1 MAAPIQ
7 DDFFAAGEGDHY
19 YRRNRE
25 ALKAKRAEH
34 DPPMRL
40 IREYGLR
47 PGSVL
52 ELGCADGWRL
62 ESIRHELGSECV
74 GVDASREAIASGARD
89 YPRLTLL
96 TGTLAEVPIRDRR
109 FDLVLVFFVFH
120 WNDRETLLRAVAE
133 TDRLVRDGGFL
144 IVGDFLPDAP
154 ERRPY
159 HHAEP
164 GAVFTFKQDYAAPF
178 LASNLYSEIAR
189 LSFDAT
195 RKDPAADPDVSAG
208 DRGMCALLRKSLTA
222 RYRVSPEDGQK

>member
-1 MAAPIQ
+1 MAVPIQ
-7 DDFFAAGEGDHY
+7 DEFFAAGEGDHY

-40 IREYGLR
+40 MREYGLR
-47 PGSVL
+47 PASVL

-62 ESIRHELGSECV
+62 ASIHREFGSECV
-74 GVDASREAIASGARD
+74 GVDASREAIASGGRD
-89 YPRLTLL
+89 YPQLTLS
-96 TGTLAEVPIRDRR
+96 TGTLADVPIHDRR
-109 FDLVLVFFVFH
+109 FDLVVVFFVFH

-144 IVGDFLPDAP
+144 IVGDFLPDSP

-164 GAVFTFKQDYAAPF
+164 GAVYTFKQDYAAPF
-178 LASNLYSEIAR
+178 LTSNLYRELAR
-189 LSFDAT
+189 VTFDAT
-195 RKDPAADPDVSAG
+195 AKDPAADPDVPAAN
-208 DRGMCALLRKSLTA
+208 RGMCALLRKSLSG
-222 RYRVSPEDGQK
+222 RYRTPPGGERT